1 MKKDQSKKLPA
12 QPAKSMTGAEALIRC
27 LENFGVEYIWGLSGG
42 AAIPIFDALVGS
54 KIKLIL
60 VRHEQ
65 GATHIADGYA
75 RATGKPGVVLVT
87 SGPGATNTVTGIM
100 TAHMDSVPMIVLTGQ
115 TISSMLGKD
124 AFQESDIFGITMPI
138 VKHSYLVR
146 TTNHIPRV
154 IKEAF
159 HIASTGRP
167 GPVLIDLPKDIT
179 SGPCT
184 ADLNP
189 AMDIPGYKIPAKPK
203 KSDIQKMA
211 KLFKGSKR
219 PLLLIGHGAVLS
231 RASDAVKALA
241 LKLKAPVTNTLLG
254 KGAFPETHPY
264 SLGMLGM
271 HGTAYAN
278 KALTR
283 CDLILS
289 IGSRWD
295 DRINGKNDEFCLGAK
310 KLHIDIDPAEMGKIV
325 QPDASCVGDAKEIVE
340 ELIKLVD
347 PLDTDD
353 WHKELNT
360 YRQQYPLKYS
370 DAKGLTAQRVIDDLY
385 HVTKGNAYVT
395 TDVGQHQMWA
405 AQFYLTNEGNKW
417 LSSGGAGTMG
427 FGFPAAVGVQF
438 GKPNDLV
445 VAIVGD
451 GGFQMT
457 LFELSTV
464 FIHKLPVKILIIDN
478 KYLGMVR
485 QWQELFF
492 ENRLSGVDL
501 EGNPD
506 FIKLAEA
513 YGIKGVH
520 IANAQECRSKLEEAM
535 NFKGPV
541 VIHAEVIKEDNVF
554 PMIPAGKSAYQMII
568 EPPSVGAKLEKPTG
582 ST

>member
-1 MKKDQSKKLPA
+1 MPTAKPAQSKKH
-12 QPAKSMTGAEALIRC
+12 MTGAEALIKC
-27 LENFGVEYIWGLSGG
+27 LKNFGVEYIWGLSGG

-54 KIKLIL
+54 KIKLVL

-115 TISSMLGKD
+115 TISPMLGKD
-124 AFQESDIFGITMPI
+124 AFQESDIFGITMPV

-146 TTNHIPRV
+146 DTNDIPRV

-159 HIASTGRP
+159 HITNTGRP
-167 GPVLIDLPKDIT
+167 GPVLIDLPKDVT
-179 SGPCT
+179 SAPFTGNS
-184 ADLNP
+184 LNP
-189 AMDIPGYKIPAKPK
+189 PMDLPGYSVPGKGRL
-203 KSDIQKMA
+203 SDIKKIA
-211 KLFKGSKR
+211 RLFGESQR

-231 RASDAVKALA
+231 RAGDSIKKLA
-241 LKLKAPVTNTLLG
+241 YKLQSPVTNTLLG
-254 KGAFPETHPY
+254 KGEFPENDPL

-283 CDLILS
+283 CDLICS

-295 DRINGKNDEFCLGAK
+295 DRINGNPQKFCIGAK
-310 KLHIDIDPAEMGKIV
+310 KIHIDIDPAEIGKIV
-325 QPDASCVGDAKEIVE
+325 QPDVSCVGDARLIVE
-340 ELIKLVD
+340 ELIKHVR
-347 PLDTDD
+347 PCDTKD
-353 WHKELNT
+353 WLKELDG
-360 YRQQYPLKYS
+360 YRRQYPLKFE
-370 DAKGLTAQRVIDDLY
+370 AKGGLTAQYVLHEMQEI
-385 HVTKGNAYVT
+385 TQGNAIVV
-395 TDVGQHQMWA
+395 TDVGQHQMWS
-405 AQFYLTNEGNKW
+405 AQFNLSIKGQRW

-427 FGFPAAVGVQF
+427 FGFPAAVGAQF
-438 GKPNDLV
+438 GRPNDLV
-445 VAIVGD
+445 VAVVGD

-457 LFELSTV
+457 FAELSTV
-464 FIHKLPVKILIIDN
+464 YNNKLPVKVLIIDN

-492 ENRLSGVDL
+492 DNRLSGVDL

-506 FIKLAEA
+506 FVKLAEA
-513 YGIKGVH
+513 YRIKGVH
-520 IANAQECRSKLEEAM
+520 IGNVQECRAKLKEAIDHP
-535 NFKGPV
+535 GPV

-554 PMIPAGKSAYQMII
+554 PMIPAGKSAYEMII
-568 EPPSVGAKLEKPTG
+568 EPPGKDKKLEKPTG